1 MFRVY
6 RLTAVIPYQHTHY
19 KPANLNSLLSYKA
32 NREEIIMK
40 RLAFTILTLLF
51 ALSFM
56 GGCSSMPKIQIPDI
70 PLISKEPDDE
80 LYRKVPASMRADVKE
95 AQYDLKRAKSNA
107 AQAEKKLKLAELK
120 KEREVLRNK
129 YARYNRD
136 FAKVL
141 IKKANIGVEIKKMEA
156 INNSNLGDKADNI
169 KMIANMKTKRL
180 GIESDEIEIKADM
193 DTTQL
198 RIKELTKQIGSQGK
212 KLKN

>member
-1 MFRVY
+1 
-6 RLTAVIPYQHTHY
+6 
-19 KPANLNSLLSYKA
+19 
-32 NREEIIMK
+32 MK
-40 RLAFTILTLLF
+40 RLAYTILTLFL

-56 GGCSSMPKIQIPDI
+56 GGCSSMPKIPDI
-70 PLISKEPDDE
+70 PLVSNAKESDDE

-107 AQAEKKLKLAELK
+107 AQAEEKLKLAELK
-120 KEREVLRNK
+120 KEREVLKNK

-136 FAKVL
+136 LSEVL
-141 IKKANIGVEIKKMEA
+141 IKKADIAVEIKKMEA

-193 DTTQL
+193 DTAQF
-198 RIKELTKQIGSQGK
+198 RIKQLTKQIGAQQK
-212 KLKN
+212 KVKK

>member
-1 MFRVY
+1 
-6 RLTAVIPYQHTHY
+6 
-19 KPANLNSLLSYKA
+19 
-32 NREEIIMK
+32 MK

-136 FAKVL
+136 FAEVL
-141 IKKANIGVEIKKMEA
+141 IKKANIGVEIKKIEA

>member
-1 MFRVY
+1 
-6 RLTAVIPYQHTHY
+6 
-19 KPANLNSLLSYKA
+19 
-32 NREEIIMK
+32 MK
-40 RLAFTILTLLF
+40 RLTYTILTLLF

-56 GGCSSMPKIQIPDI
+56 GGCSSMPKITIPDI

-129 YARYNRD
+129 YARYNKD
-136 FAKVL
+136 LAKVL
-141 IKKANIGVEIKKMEA
+141 IKKADIGVEIKKMEA
-156 INNSNLGDKADNI
+156 INDSNLGDKADYI